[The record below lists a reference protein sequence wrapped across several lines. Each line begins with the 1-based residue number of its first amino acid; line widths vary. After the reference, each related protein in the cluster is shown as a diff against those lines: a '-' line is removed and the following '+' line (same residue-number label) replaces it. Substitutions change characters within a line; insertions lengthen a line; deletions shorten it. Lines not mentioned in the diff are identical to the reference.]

1 MFMAIVLNIDLNFLN
16 GIHWIFINDK
26 FCLFVLVFV
35 SWKNDSVVDNND
47 NEEEEN
53 KFKDKIRTRT

>member
-1 MFMAIVLNIDLNFLN
+1 MEFIGFLSMTS
-16 GIHWIFINDK
+16 F
-26 FCLFVLVFV
+26 FLFVLVFV

-53 KFKDKIRTRT
+53 KFVDKIRTRT